1 MGNNINEPL
10 GHSYEFSV
18 GRSSF
23 HSGGEKFEAA
33 RLHCCKAG
41 STHNLVPRTSPLVS
55 AGPEA
60 KGEVL
65 GTRLEAL

>member
-33 RLHCCKAG
+33 RLDCCKAG
-41 STHNLVPRTSPLVS
+41 STHNLVPGPL
-55 AGPEA
+55 
-60 KGEVL
+60 L
-65 GTRLEAL
+65 